1 VTDEEIK
8 EALSEVPGNGPWTAH
23 GFLIVVNPADHVR
36 AIFRAFDAKDLS
48 AFATF
53 MTDDVRLRLGNA
65 EPVQGKS
72 AFVQAVNAFL
82 ASVAGF
88 RHEVLNVW
96 SDGDALIVEFD
107 VHYTRLDGGEVTLP
121 CCNVFRLRD
130 ALVAEYR
137 SYIDATPVYS

>member
-1 VTDEEIK
+1 MTPRDRIRTMF
-8 EALSEVPGNGPWTAH
+8 A
-23 GFLIVVNPADHVR
+23 
-36 AIFRAFDAKDLS
+36 AFDAKDVS
-48 AFATF
+48 ALAAF

-72 AFVQAVNAFL
+72 AFVGAVNAFL

-96 SDGDALIVEFD
+96 SDGDALIAEFD
-107 VHYTRLDGGEVTLP
+107 VHYTRLDGDEVTVP